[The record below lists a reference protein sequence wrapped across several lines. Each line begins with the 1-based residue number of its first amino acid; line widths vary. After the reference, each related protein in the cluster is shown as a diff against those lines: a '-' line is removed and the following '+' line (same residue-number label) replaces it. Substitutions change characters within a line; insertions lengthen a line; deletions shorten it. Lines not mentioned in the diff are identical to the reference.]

1 MPLSL
6 LQGTRQLRATYS
18 LMRIDGITSV
28 KGGRLDP
35 PGSESNNSVVRA
47 FWMRTTLESGGV
59 I

>member
-1 MPLSL
+1 
-6 LQGTRQLRATYS
+6 
-18 LMRIDGITSV
+18 MRIDGITSV